1 MAKVTSL
8 LGGLRGKASNMVFAK
23 TGGSVIMREY
33 NPSVSN
39 PNTVAQVGQ
48 RSKFKLMSQLS
59 AALADAIVIPK
70 NGLVSARNRFMQ
82 INIGSC
88 VEVSG
93 VAQVTYENLQLSE
106 GNMGLPGIYVNR
118 QEANNAIIELNEAA
132 SQNIT
137 RVIYWV
143 FKKSSDE
150 LLTPVL
156 SAIVSIP
163 GDDYK
168 FRISGL
174 TLTGEIVVFAYGMRD
189 LNAAAT
195 AKYGSYNVANGE
207 DIARL
212 VANRS
217 ISASDYK
224 FTKTRGTTLFAGD
237 DESVPVGENQVRIYA
252 TATAGGSVSGAGI
265 KTIGDQVTLVATP
278 SDASH
283 RFVKWIANGDQTE
296 TALSTSASWTFTA
309 SVALDVIAVFEAF
322 TPAAPIL
329 TIQNSTTVSPSVSAT
344 SLGNITSGREVPA
357 GTTVQVFVSNP
368 TSGFRATI
376 NGTEIDFSL
385 DDGDLD
391 GSFVMPSAN
400 ATLIFTDNTGNND
413 DGD

>member
-39 PNTVAQVGQ
+39 PNTEAQVGQ

-118 QEANNAIIELNEAA
+118 QEANNGIIELNEAA

-217 ISASDYK
+217 INASDYK

-252 TATAGGSVSGAGI
+252 TATAGGSVSGAGV

-278 SDASH
+278 SDATH
-283 RFVKWIANGDQTE
+283 RFVKWIANGDATE
-296 TALSTSASWTFTA
+296 TALSTNANWTFTA

-322 TPAAPIL
+322 TPSNPIL
-329 TIQNSTTVSPSVSAT
+329 TITNGTTATVSIST
-344 SLGNITSGREVPA
+344 QGNNNVQSGDEIPA
-357 GTTVQVFVSNP
+357 GQRVNIEVTGAGSSF
-368 TSGFRATI
+368 GATI
-376 NGTEIDFSL
+376 NGQDIELTNE
-385 DDGDLD
+385 DDMLE
-391 GSFVMPSAN
+391 GSFVMPSSN
-400 ATLIFTDNTGNND
+400 STLIFDS
-413 DGD
+413 GDLEG

>member
-195 AKYGSYNVANGE
+195 AKYGSYNVATGE

-252 TATAGGSVSGAGI
+252 TATAGGSVSGAGV

-283 RFVKWIANGDQTE
+283 RFVKWIANGDAQE
-296 TALSTSASWTFTA
+296 TALSTNANWTFTA
-309 SVALDVIAVFEAF
+309 SVALDVIAVFEAY
-322 TPAAPIL
+322 TPADPIL
-329 TIQNSTTVSPSVSAT
+329 TITNGTSAT
-344 SLGNITSGREVPA
+344 VDISCDGHAHVQSGDEIPA
-357 GTTVQVFVSNP
+357 GTRVHISVSGYGG
-368 TSGFRATI
+368 SFSAQI
-376 NGTEIDFSL
+376 NGQNIQLTNE
-385 DDGDLD
+385 DDVLE
-391 GSFVMPSAN
+391 GSFVMPSTN
-400 ATLIFTDNTGNND
+400 STLVFD
-413 DGD
+413 DGSLEG